1 MARSG
6 SNRKTPNYF
15 YNFSHKIPKGPSIQF
30 VSVCV
35 FFFLHLG
42 QYLLLMHGYLEKQ
55 LDQGFQCF
63 EYFYYLSMI
72 PGIKSST
79 ISQKR
84 LTLTS
89 YIYILYVL
97 TYYKSLILDN
107 LIIG

>member
-1 MARSG
+1 
-6 SNRKTPNYF
+6 
-15 YNFSHKIPKGPSIQF
+15 
-30 VSVCV
+30 
-35 FFFLHLG
+35 
-42 QYLLLMHGYLEKQ
+42 MHGYLEKQ

-79 ISQKR
+79 ISRKR

-97 TYYKSLILDN
+97 TYHKSLILDN
-107 LIIG
+107 LIID